1 MAPKTEG
8 SDRNSKKTCSNRR
21 YSSHQSEVV
30 YKQKL
35 HNKYSKTNSYNENNI
50 VYCGFA
56 SNFRFAQAT
65 SKSDN
70 IPAHRLS
77 SLRSLSPPRLYY
89 CSAL

>member
-1 MAPKTEG
+1 MFKYVDIYE
-8 SDRNSKKTCSNRR
+8 
-21 YSSHQSEVV
+21 SEKFTSIVDV
-30 YKQKL
+30 
-35 HNKYSKTNSYNENNI
+35 NNI

-56 SNFRFAQAT
+56 SNFRFAQST

-70 IPAHRLS
+70 ILAHRLS